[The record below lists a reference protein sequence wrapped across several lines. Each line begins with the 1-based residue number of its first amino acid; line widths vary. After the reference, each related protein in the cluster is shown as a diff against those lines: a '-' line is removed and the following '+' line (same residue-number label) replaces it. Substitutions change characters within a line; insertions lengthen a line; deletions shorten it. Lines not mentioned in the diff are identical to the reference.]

1 MRRLIRLFTALSPA
15 LFVSCL
21 MAHQYGVV
29 RLPAE
34 KAGNRRFDPALFRDV
49 DARALNTPPRKGEPL
64 DSLARRIAG
73 EARDELEQVR
83 AIWRWITAFISYD
96 TGKKNYGARATLRD
110 LRGTCQGYAELFV
123 ELARRA
129 GLRAV
134 EVTGRGRGSGHLP
147 GEPVRANH
155 AWNAVRIDGKWHLL
169 DATYGAGQVNEDRFI
184 RGYREHFFLTPPG
197 EFIHSHLPDL
207 RRWQLRERKI
217 SKKEFSNLPF
227 YRHGYFT
234 HGLRQSGGSRTA
246 VIECEG
252 DLALAFE
259 APGEIAVTI
268 NLRTPSGTTLV
279 KKRFTGREG
288 IVEINLAIKEPGR
301 YYLYGWAGPDDDPAP
316 PALAFVYLVVSKEG
330 APQTP
335 LTDLVD

>member
-1 MRRLIRLFTALSPA
+1 MRRILRIFPALSPA

-29 RLPAE
+29 RIPVE

-49 DARALNTPPRKGEPL
+49 DTRVLNTTPGAGETL

-73 EARDELEQVR
+73 EGRDELERAR

-110 LRGTCQGYAELFV
+110 LRGTCQGYSELFV

-129 GLRAV
+129 GVRAV

-155 AWNAVRIDGKWHLL
+155 AWNAVRINGTWHLL
-169 DATYGAGQVNEDRFI
+169 DATYGAGQVREDRFI
-184 RGYREHFFLTPPG
+184 RDYREHFFLTPPD

-207 RRWQLRERKI
+207 RRWQLREKKI
-217 SKKEFSNLPF
+217 SKKEFSDLPF

-234 HGLRQSGGSRTA
+234 HGLRQRDGNRRA
-246 VIECEG
+246 VIECGRE
-252 DLALAFE
+252 LALAYG
-259 APGEIAVTI
+259 APGGIAITV
-268 NLRTPSGTTLV
+268 NLRDLSGKTLV
-279 KKRFTGREG
+279 KKSFTGRGG
-288 IVEINLAIKEPGR
+288 IIDVSLEIRDPGS
-301 YYLYGWAGPDDDPAP
+301 YHLYGWAGPVDDPAAP
-316 PALAFVYLVVSKEG
+316 DLAFVYLVVSK
-330 APQTP
+330 
-335 LTDLVD
+335 